1 MKPKLLNKTIS
12 FLKPIFK
19 NILNRIKILP
29 QSVIWKAENR
39 DGKLTK
45 PPHKPY
51 GTMQKVT
58 THRLGQLTGHACVFK
73 KTMTALEWSFQ
84 LTTHI
89 VVLTLMTATVL
100 IAGFRLRSIGGEI
113 NSIYIILLL

>member
-1 MKPKLLNKTIS
+1 MESRLLNNTIP

-19 NILNRIKILP
+19 NIPSEIKILP
-29 QSVIWKAENR
+29 QFVNWTAENR

-58 THRLGQLTGHACVFK
+58 THRPAQLTGHACVLQ
-73 KTMTALEWSFQ
+73 KTMTALEWSLQ

-100 IAGFRLRSIGGEI
+100 IA
-113 NSIYIILLL
+113 